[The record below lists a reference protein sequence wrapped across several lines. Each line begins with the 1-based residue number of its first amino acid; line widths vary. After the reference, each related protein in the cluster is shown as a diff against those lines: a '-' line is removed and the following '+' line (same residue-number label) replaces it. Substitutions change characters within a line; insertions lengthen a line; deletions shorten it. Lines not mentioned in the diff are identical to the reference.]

1 MRNLLAALLA
11 VTLLPATLHAQDRT
25 IPQVIENQLSAFQ
38 ADDFDAAFDYASPT
52 IKRLFGTPE
61 RFGQMVQSG
70 YPMVYRPEEVNM
82 LEQRGVGASVVQ
94 RVMIRDG
101 AGRLHF
107 LDYQMVPSDGGWQI
121 NGVRL
126 VEAPQVGA

>member
-1 MRNLLAALLA
+1 MRFVIALLLA
-11 VTLLPATLHAQDRT
+11 VSLTPAMLRAQDT
-25 IPQVIENQLSAFQ
+25 AIPDVIRDQISAFA
-38 ADDFDAAFDYASPT
+38 ADDFSAAFDYASPT

-70 YPMVYRPEEVNM
+70 YPMVYRPAEIRM
-82 LEQRGVGASVVQ
+82 LDQRDMGAVRVQ

-107 LDYQMVPSDGGWQI
+107 LDYQMIPSDTGWQI
-121 NGVRL
+121 NGVQI
-126 VEAPQVGA
+126 VQAPQVGA

>member
-1 MRNLLAALLA
+1 MRILLAAVLA
-11 VTLLPATLHAQDRT
+11 VTLMPSALRAQDST

-38 ADDFDAAFDYASPT
+38 ADDFATAFDYASPT
-52 IKRLFGTPE
+52 IKRLFGTAE

-70 YPMVYRPEEVNM
+70 YPMVYRPGEVNM
-82 LEQRGVGASVVQ
+82 LEQRGMGDSVVQ

-107 LDYQMVPSDGGWQI
+107 LDYQMVPADGGWQI
-121 NGVRL
+121 NGVQI
-126 VEAPQVGA
+126 VQAPQVGA